1 MKTSD
6 FKKIK
11 WKLYP
16 QNPILKSPCFTPL
29 IADPSLILNT
39 ESPDGKFHLFC
50 HTLFGIHRYES
61 NNGFKWNSGKLLF
74 RHGMRPFVYKEN
86 NIFYLLYERYTP
98 FQIVFSWFSSWK
110 WNSHIEIRTSKDLKT
125 WSFPKKILEPSL
137 NWHVH
142 TSYGKSIG
150 NPCLV
155 KIENNK
161 YRLYYSASLSL
172 IPDCGFCE
180 PTYIGAAE
188 SDEIFGPYTYLKN
201 PLIFPDN
208 PNRNLAAG
216 SIKVLKTENGF
227 VGFENCIYQNSDG
240 RSGSSI
246 YLLNSTDGI
255 KWDFLSKEPILSPST
270 GWMKSH
276 IYAMDVKFHPIEKKW
291 FLYFN
296 ARNDWHWTKGKEK
309 IGLLIGELESNI

>member
-1 MKTSD
+1 M
-6 FKKIK
+6 
-11 WKLYP
+11 
-16 QNPILKSPCFTPL
+16 
-29 IADPSLILNT
+29 
-39 ESPDGKFHLFC
+39 
-50 HTLFGIHRYES
+50 
-61 NNGFKWNSGKLLF
+61 
-74 RHGMRPFVYKEN
+74 
-86 NIFYLLYERYTP
+86 
-98 FQIVFSWFSSWK
+98 
-110 WNSHIEIRTSKDLKT
+110 
-125 WSFPKKILEPSL
+125 
-137 NWHVH
+137 
-142 TSYGKSIG
+142 
-150 NPCLV
+150 
-155 KIENNK
+155 
-161 YRLYYSASLSL
+161 

-276 IYAMDVKFHPIEKKW
+276 IYAMDVKFHPIEKNG
-291 FLYFN
+291 FSTSMLE
-296 ARNDWHWTKGKEK
+296 TTGTGPKEK
-309 IGLLIGELESNI
+309 KKSDY

>member
-1 MKTSD
+1 MKISD

-110 WNSHIEIRTSKDLKT
+110 WNSHIEIRASKDLKT

-188 SDEIFGPYTYLKN
+188 SDEIFGPYTSLKN

-276 IYAMDVKFHPIEKKW
+276 IYAMDVKFHPIEKNG
-291 FLYFN
+291 FSTSMLETT
-296 ARNDWHWTKGKEK
+296 DTGPKEK
-309 IGLLIGELESNI
+309 KKSDY

>member
-6 FKKIK
+6 FKKIN

-61 NNGFKWNSGKLLF
+61 NDGFKWDFGKLLF

-255 KWDFLSKEPILSPST
+255 KWDFLSKEPLLSPST

-276 IYAMDVKFHPIEKKW
+276 IYAMDVKFHPIEKNG
-291 FLYFN
+291 FSTSMLE
-296 ARNDWHWTKGKEK
+296 TTGTGPKEK
-309 IGLLIGELESNI
+309 KKSDY

>member
-1 MKTSD
+1 MKISD

-172 IPDCGFCE
+172 IPDCGFYE

-188 SDEIFGPYTYLKN
+188 SDEIFGPYTSLKN

-276 IYAMDVKFHPIEKKW
+276 IYAMDVKFHPIEKNG
-291 FLYFN
+291 FSTSMLE
-296 ARNDWHWTKGKEK
+296 TTGTGPKEK
-309 IGLLIGELESNI
+309 KKSDY

>member
-16 QNPILKSPCFTPL
+16 KNPILKSPCFTPL

-61 NNGFKWNSGKLLF
+61 NDGFKWNSGKLLF

-110 WNSHIEIRTSKDLKT
+110 WNSHVEIRTSKDLKT

-216 SIKVLKTENGF
+216 SIKF
-227 VGFENCIYQNSDG
+227 
-240 RSGSSI
+240 
-246 YLLNSTDGI
+246 
-255 KWDFLSKEPILSPST
+255 
-270 GWMKSH
+270 
-276 IYAMDVKFHPIEKKW
+276 
-291 FLYFN
+291 
-296 ARNDWHWTKGKEK
+296 
-309 IGLLIGELESNI
+309 

>member
-1 MKTSD
+1 MKISD

-155 KIENNK
+155 K
-161 YRLYYSASLSL
+161 
-172 IPDCGFCE
+172 
-180 PTYIGAAE
+180 
-188 SDEIFGPYTYLKN
+188 
-201 PLIFPDN
+201 
-208 PNRNLAAG
+208 NR
-216 SIKVLKTENGF
+216 E
-227 VGFENCIYQNSDG
+227 
-240 RSGSSI
+240 
-246 YLLNSTDGI
+246 
-255 KWDFLSKEPILSPST
+255 
-270 GWMKSH
+270 
-276 IYAMDVKFHPIEKKW
+276 
-291 FLYFN
+291 
-296 ARNDWHWTKGKEK
+296 
-309 IGLLIGELESNI
+309 

>member
-6 FKKIK
+6 FKKIN

-16 QNPILKSPCFTPL
+16 QNPILKSPRFTPL
-29 IADPSLILNT
+29 IADPSLLLNT
-39 ESPDGKFHLFC
+39 ESPDRKFHLFC

-61 NNGFKWNSGKLLF
+61 EDGFKWDSGRLLF
-74 RHGMRPFVYKEN
+74 RHGMRSFIYKEN

-98 FQIVFSWFSSWK
+98 FQIIFSWFSFWK

-125 WSFPKKILEPSL
+125 WSSPKKILEPSL

-142 TSYGKSIG
+142 TRYGKSIG
-150 NPCLV
+150 NPCIV
-155 KIENNK
+155 KIENK

-180 PTYIGAAE
+180 PTYIGVAE
-188 SDEIFGPYTYLKN
+188 SNEILGPYISLKN
-201 PLIFPDN
+201 PLIFPDTS
-208 PNRNLAAG
+208 NRNLASG

-227 VGFENCIYQNSDG
+227 VGFENCIYQDTNG

-246 YLLNSTDGI
+246 YLLNSFDGI
-255 KWDFLSKEPILSPST
+255 EWDFLSQEPILSPSS

-276 IYAMDVKFHPIEKKW
+276 IYAMDVKFHPIEKNG
-291 FLYFN
+291 FY
-296 ARNDWHWTKGKEK
+296 TSM
-309 IGLLIGELESNI
+309 LETTGTGPKAKKKSVC

>member
-1 MKTSD
+1 MKISD
-6 FKKIK
+6 FKKIN

-74 RHGMRPFVYKEN
+74 RHGMRPLVYKEN

-110 WNSHIEIRTSKDLKT
+110 WNSHIEIRASKDLKT

-188 SDEIFGPYTYLKN
+188 SDEIFGPYTSLKN

-276 IYAMDVKFHPIEKKW
+276 INAMDVKFHPIEKNW

-296 ARNDWHWTKGKEK
+296 ARND
-309 IGLLIGELESNI
+309 